1 MEIPEL
7 RDALFEMVS
16 SFFPN
21 IEVIWAEQ
29 QQAVKPML
37 PFVMMKL
44 SGISTVRSPIITT
57 DKDELFSKPASA
69 RLEVQ
74 LFTQGKIHHTEGYT
88 ENTVSAD
95 MMDFIWY
102 IDSQEIVDK
111 CDSLDISIERSGD
124 ILETTQLVDNQY
136 EYRAMQEFDVRFTT
150 SRRGRACIT
159 PESGKANFPNSSGG
173 GTEDMASEITETIE
187 TVNFSEEDKQ

>member
-7 RDALFEMVS
+7 RDALFDIVS
-16 SFFPN
+16 SFFPDT
-21 IEVIWAEQ
+21 EVIWAEQ

-44 SGISTVRSPIITT
+44 SGISTVRSAIITA
-57 DKDELFSKPASA
+57 DKDELFSKPAA
-69 RLEVQ
+69 AKLEVQ
-74 LFTQGKIHHTEGYT
+74 LFTQGKIHQDEGYT

-102 IDSQEIVDK
+102 MDSQDIIDK
-111 CDSLDISIERSGD
+111 CDRLDISVERSGD

-150 SRRGRACIT
+150 SRRGRACIS
-159 PESGKANFPNSSGG
+159 PEIGEPGFPNSSGG
-173 GTEDMASEITETIE
+173 GTQQLASETIGTIE
-187 TVNFSEEDKQ
+187 KVNLIEEDKT